1 VRGEP
6 RLGLPFRHPAVIIAT
21 GLGTGLLPVT
31 PGSWGSLLAL
41 PIGWAIVAAAGKIG
55 LAVAVL
61 CALALGTW
69 AANRVI
75 EESGLHDPGAIVV
88 DEVVGQ
94 WIVLLAAPQR
104 FWTYA
109 LAFLFFRLFDI
120 LKPWPVGWADR
131 NVGGGFGVMLDDL
144 LAAVYAVLVL
154 LAVEAAAGGAP

>member
-1 VRGEP
+1 VRGKP
-6 RLGLPFRHPAVIIAT
+6 RLGLPFRHPAVVIAT
-21 GLGTGLLPVT
+21 GFGVGLLPVT

-41 PIGWAIVAAAGKIG
+41 PFAWAIVAAAGKIG

-75 EESGLHDPGAIVV
+75 AESGLHDPGAIVV
-88 DEVVGQ
+88 DEIAGQ
-94 WIVLLAAPQR
+94 WIVLLGAPQR

-131 NVGGGFGVMLDDL
+131 KVGGGFGVMLDDL

>member
-21 GLGTGLLPVT
+21 GFGIGLFPVM

-41 PIGWAIVAAAGKIG
+41 PFAWAIVAGAGKIG

-61 CALALGTW
+61 CAFGVGIW

-75 EESGLHDPGAIVV
+75 EESGLNDPGAIVV

-104 FWTYA
+104 LWTYA
-109 LAFLFFRLFDI
+109 LAFLCFRLFDI

-131 NVGGGFGVMLDDL
+131 KVGGGFGVMLDDL

-154 LAVEAAAGGAP
+154 LAIEEAAGVRP